1 MLWSFCVLLGCL
13 IAGATL
19 REMLGLPIP
28 GTVIGL
34 ALLLALLCT
43 FGRRDKPNLLPA
55 ADALLPYLGLF
66 FVPPGV
72 AAVLQLR
79 HNSHAYL
86 PVAAGILVSSVL
98 TLAVTGLTAQGLL
111 AWQARCAA
119 AGARVVTSNVATGGL
134 L

>member
-1 MLWSFCVLLGCL
+1 MLWSFCVLLGCQ
-13 IAGATL
+13 IAGAIL

-34 ALLLALLCT
+34 GLLLALLCT
-43 FGRRDKPNLLPA
+43 FGQRDKPDLLPA
-55 ADALLPYLGLF
+55 GDALLPYLGLF

-79 HNSHAYL
+79 HISHAYL

-98 TLAVTGLTAQGLL
+98 TLAVTGLTAQALL
-111 AWQARCAA
+111 AWQERRAA
-119 AGARVVTSNVATGGL
+119 AGARVVTNNAATGNL
-134 L
+134 S